1 MIAPIKFDILGGVV
15 MRERVKIN
23 KKLMAGIVCS
33 VMLFAAISVFAE
45 SNPLDPN
52 SVTALSDITKWIAN
66 IFKAIGGIV
75 FLFGGVQTF
84 MGFKNEDPDQKYRGL
99 RTLAAGLGV
108 VAIATGY
115 TYFVK

>member
-1 MIAPIKFDILGGVV
+1 
-15 MRERVKIN
+15 MRIREKYYKTIVKIQCN
-23 KKLMAGIVCS
+23 KKLKLAGIVCS
-33 VMLFAAISVFAE
+33 MMLFVTTAAFATGN
-45 SNPLDPN
+45 NPLDPN

-84 MGFKNEDPDQKYRGL
+84 MGFRNEDPDQKYRGL

-115 TYFVK
+115 TYFVH